1 MVNVQPIYWCPND
14 EFSALIAPS
23 SAVNMNFSTVGTIRF
38 TPLSS
43 TNTSN
48 FLSQYLPDLYVAAAL
63 LWLAGYQRDTEL
75 QAQWE
80 KTYMGLLNSAVVE
93 EARKK
98 FADMFPR
105 PSKPTGLTNQTPQV
119 AQPSQT

>member
-1 MVNVQPIYWCPND
+1 MVNAQPQYWCPND

-23 SAVNMNFSTVGTIRF
+23 SAIGMNFSTIGTIRF
-38 TPLSS
+38 APLSS

-48 FLSQYLPDLYVAAAL
+48 FLTTYLSDLYVAASMRWFAE
-63 LWLAGYQRDTEL
+63 YQRDSEM
-75 QAQWE
+75 AQRWE
-80 KTYMGLLNSAVVE
+80 DVYKGLLGSAEVE

-105 PSKPTGLTNQTPQV
+105 PSKPTSLTDQAAP
-119 AQPSQT
+119 PSQT

>member
-1 MVNVQPIYWCPND
+1 MVNAQPQYWCPAD
-14 EFSALIAPS
+14 EVSALIAPS

-43 TNTSN
+43 SNTSN
-48 FLSQYLPDLYVAAAL
+48 FLSNYLSDLYIAAAMTWWFL
-63 LWLAGYQRDTEL
+63 YQRVD
-75 QAQWE
+75 ADMADQWD
-80 KTYMGLLNSAVVE
+80 KRYMGLLGSAAVE

-105 PSKPTGLTNQTPQV
+105 ASKPTGLTDQAAGP
-119 AQPSQT
+119 AQR